1 VTHLERR
8 AWTRM
13 VAAAVSYTVYVVII
27 LSRSGGHPLT
37 RTSYAATLLW
47 TLAISGVLSTV
58 GETALGTAFRGP
70 RVVDDR
76 DRQIGRLGDYTGLTF
91 VVIGAVA
98 AMLMAMASW
107 DRFWIANVIYLCF
120 ALSAVL
126 GGITKV
132 IAYRK
137 PFPQW

>member
-1 VTHLERR
+1 
-8 AWTRM
+8 M
-13 VAAAVSYTVYVVII
+13 VAAAVSYAAYVVII
-27 LSRSGGHPLT
+27 LSRAGGHPLT
-37 RTSYAATLLW
+37 RTPYASTLIW
-47 TLAISGVLSTV
+47 ALAISTILSTV
-58 GETALGTAFRGP
+58 AETALRTASRDSRGP

-91 VVIGAVA
+91 VVIGAGA
-98 AMLMAMASW
+98 AMLMAMGGW
-107 DRFWIANVIYLCF
+107 DRFWIANVIYLSF
-120 ALSAVL
+120 ALSVVL